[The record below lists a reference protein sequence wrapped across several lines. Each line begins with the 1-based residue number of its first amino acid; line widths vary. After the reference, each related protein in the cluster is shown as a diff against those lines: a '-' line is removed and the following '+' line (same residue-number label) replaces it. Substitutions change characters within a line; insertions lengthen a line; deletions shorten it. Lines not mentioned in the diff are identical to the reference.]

1 MIRPTP
7 RIWAGLFVA
16 VALATLAAAAA
27 AYLAVDPDKAPVA
40 SPLVLAIGQSRSAE
54 AALARTP
61 ADLALATEAT
71 ERALAQAP
79 YDSRA
84 RLRLAFIDSLD
95 GDLSP
100 QGLAALEMS
109 YQLLPFDQYVSAWRV
124 RFALNHWGVLTPELR
139 KKVEAE
145 AFAFAATPRRREMLA
160 VLESVTSPV
169 GVVPAAF
176 WSKRIRREHAQ
187 RVAARRLDSALPQEE
202 AAEAQSTRE
211 NAP

>member
-1 MIRPTP
+1 MIRATP
-7 RIWAGLFVA
+7 KVWTGLIIAFA
-16 VALATLAAAAA
+16 FATMAAAAA
-27 AYLAVDPDKAPVA
+27 AYLAVDPDKAPVD

-54 AALARTP
+54 AALAKSP
-61 ADLALATEAT
+61 ADLARATEAT
-71 ERALAQAP
+71 ERALSQAP

-100 QGLAALEMS
+100 EGLAALEMS

-124 RFALNHWGVLTPELR
+124 RFALNHWGVLTPDLR

-145 AFAFAATPRRREMLA
+145 AFAYSATPRRREMIA
-160 VLESVTSPV
+160 TLESVSSPI

-176 WSKRIRREHAQ
+176 WAKRMRREYAQ
-187 RVAARRLDSALPQEE
+187 RVATRRPESGLPQEE
-202 AAEAQSTRE
+202 APKAQSTRE
-211 NAP
+211 NDP